1 MNRVLVPRI
10 RTRAVR
16 PARNPWAPRAESW
29 GLGDFDRVFNDLW
42 RGLGDGAA
50 PVATPATLAPRM
62 DYHETDTELRV
73 AAELPGL
80 DEKDITVSLEEGV
93 LTIKGERAEETK
105 EENDEGFSHVETF
118 RGSFHRALRLNAEVD
133 EDGVTA
139 AYKNGVLTVTLP
151 KVPEAEP
158 EIRTI
163 PVTTA

>member
-16 PARNPWAPRAESW
+16 PAQSHW
-29 GLGDFDRVFNDLW
+29 LGDFDRVFDGLW
-42 RGLGDGAA
+42 RGFGDDTS

-62 DYHETDTELRV
+62 DYHETDTEIRI

-80 DEKDITVSLEEGV
+80 EEKDITVSLEEGV
-93 LTIKGERAEETK
+93 LTIQGERSEEK
-105 EENDEGFSHVETF
+105 REDEEGFSHVETF
-118 RGSFHRALRLNAEVD
+118 RGSFHRALRLKTEVD
-133 EDGVTA
+133 EDAVKA

-151 KVPEAEP
+151 KVPEVKP